1 MVPKDQPMRFLC
13 DEMLKGV
20 ARWLR
25 VAGYD
30 VVVEDDRTRDQVL
43 LERAIKEGRILLTR
57 DKKFAQSPPGDANIV
72 LLDCEDLA
80 ECFRELRD
88 RLGVDWLHRPFSR
101 CLACNTPLVEVGQDR
116 WNEVPGFSREQA
128 SRLLLCPSCNQLF
141 WDGSHVARMHERLKA
156 AMRQQDQ

>member
-1 MVPKDQPMRFLC
+1 MRFLC

-30 VVVEDDRTRDQVL
+30 AVVACDRTQDRFL
-43 LERAIKEGRILLTR
+43 LERASKEGRILLTR
-57 DKKFAQSPPGDANIV
+57 DRKLAASRPAEANVV
-72 LLDCEDLA
+72 LLKCEDLD

-116 WNEVPGFSREQA
+116 WNEIPEYSREQA
-128 SRLLLCPSCNQLF
+128 SRLFLCPSCNQLF
-141 WDGSHVARMHERLKA
+141 WDGSHVARMQERLKA
-156 AMRQQDQ
+156 ATQQQNE